1 MKKQGKKG
9 FTIVELV
16 IVIAVIAILAAV
28 LIPTFSSLIQR
39 ARLSADTQAVRE
51 MNVALAND
59 EKLHGKPQ
67 DIEQAMQVLANAGY
81 NSKNWVCLTEGYQV
95 YWDKEENQC
104 VLYNASTAR
113 IEFPEGYDD
122 DAMIQAGAADRFLI
136 YNNNMESAIDADLS
150 LGSGNFYSGGL
161 DLSSN
166 YENKENL
173 GLIVDSLIG
182 SDANPEL
189 KSALGIDDD
198 AQDVKIYASNTTVS
212 DTYSSG
218 TYAKVTAAAVG
229 TGDFTSSSESAKP
242 NLYSIEVVV
251 KNGATPQAIEAA
263 QKAAGEYVYSIFVQ
277 MNTTTNQEKNTSIV
291 IAEDTTL
298 DLSSHE
304 WKAVNSFSGYFGT
317 SNAEKPVIIDGMRLT
332 DATGYAQTKAMQG
345 SNSKYFM
352 TGFIGTLYGSATV
365 ENLVFKNFSINSPG
379 RDYTVAAGQ
388 NSRNTVAVIG
398 GILPNENN
406 RGEAVEVIVRN
417 IKVENVQIGGEASVG
432 GIVGYIGAEQGPEV
446 NPYPYLNGSVL
457 IENCSIEGG
466 SIASK
471 DAVYVNSYSPV
482 GGIVGFTVRTAPETQ
497 ITIKNCSVSAEI
509 SGYGYMGGILGN
521 PQCGTINIENCDVS
535 GATFKKAGYASDG
548 TDKAVIAKIIGSL
561 NSSVILN
568 IDQDTIDTCGDDDDT
583 VLIGNKAV
591 TYGIAIGENEHLYGL
606 GNDKY
611 NDLTFTVGDAK
622 TPRNYATIVAGLS
635 ALDLD
640 DAKTYSA
647 LYWTENSSGK
657 LVYTRAT
664 SVVIGKQESAVAEYL
679 KLDNK
684 LIDLKYVKEA
694 PVKNG
699 NVIKQVSDQGKAT
712 QRNWYYIDL
721 VDAAKDTNDNKYKVR
736 VYVQRSA
743 EPKNGVYT
751 YTYYMSIISG
761 FLNGSQTD
769 AEKADLVANEFETI
783 SYQVQKTYTN
793 TVTE

>member
-136 YNNNMESAIDADLS
+136 YNNNMESAIDVDLS
-150 LGSGNFYSGGL
+150 LGSSDKFVPGGL
-161 DLSSN
+161 DLNSN

-251 KNGATPQAIEAA
+251 KAGATPQTIEAA

-277 MNTTTNQEKNTSIV
+277 MNTTSNQEKNTSIV

-379 RDYTVAAGQ
+379 RDFTVAAGQ

-406 RGEAVEVIVRN
+406 RGEAVDVIVRN

-432 GIVGYIGAEQGPEV
+432 GIVGYIGAEQGPEAS
-446 NPYPYLNGSVL
+446 PYPYLNGSVL
-457 IENCSIEGG
+457 IENCDIVGG

-497 ITIKNCSVSAEI
+497 ITIKDCSVSAEI

-521 PQCGTINIENCDVS
+521 PQCGTVNIVNCDVS

-561 NSSVILN
+561 NSNVILN
-568 IDQDTIDTCGDDDDT
+568 IDQATIDTCGDDDDT

-591 TYGIAIGENEHLYGL
+591 SYGIAIGKNEHLYGL
-606 GNDKY
+606 GNDQY

-622 TPRNYATIVAGLS
+622 APRNYATIVADLS

-647 LYWTENSSGK
+647 LYMTDKN
-657 LVYTRAT
+657 VYTRAT
-664 SVVIGKQESAVAEYL
+664 SVVIGTQKSATAEYL

-684 LIDLKYVKEA
+684 LIDLQYVEEA
-694 PVKNG
+694 PVENG

-721 VDAAKDTNDNKYKVR
+721 VDAAEDTNGNKYNVR

-751 YTYYMSIISG
+751 YTYYMSINSG
-761 FLNGSQTD
+761 FLQGGKTD
-769 AEKADLVANEFETI
+769 VNDANLVKNEFETI

-793 TVTE
+793 TVTK

>member
-136 YNNNMESAIDADLS
+136 YNNNMESAIDTDLS
-150 LGSGNFYSGGL
+150 LGSGNFASGGL
-161 DLSSN
+161 DLSSD

-189 KSALGIDDD
+189 KSALGIDN

-229 TGDFTSSSESAKP
+229 TGDFTSSEESAKP

-251 KNGATPQAIEAA
+251 KDGATQQTIEAA

-277 MNTTTNQEKNTSIV
+277 MNTTSNQEKNTSIV

-317 SNAEKPVIIDGMRLT
+317 SNADKPVIIDGMKLT
-332 DATGYAQTKAMQG
+332 SATGYAQTEAMTG
-345 SNSKYFM
+345 SQSKYFM
-352 TGFIGTLYGSATV
+352 TGFIGTLYGNSTV
-365 ENLVFKNFSINSPG
+365 ENLVFKNLTIQSPG
-379 RDYTVAAGQ
+379 SDYTITGDK
-388 NSRNTVAVIG
+388 NNRNTVGIIG
-398 GILPNENN
+398 GILPDKNN
-406 RGEAVEVIVRN
+406 REEAVEVVVRN
-417 IKVENVQIGGEASVG
+417 IVVEDSCKIIGEASVG
-432 GIVGYIGAEQGPEV
+432 GIVGYIGAE
-446 NPYPYLNGSVL
+446 NDYPNLKGSVT
-457 IENCSIEGG
+457 IENCKIECPVE
-466 SIASK
+466 SK
-471 DAVYVNSYSPV
+471 DSLYIKGTYSPV
-482 GGIVGFTVRTAPETQ
+482 GGIVGFTVRVDENAQ
-497 ITIKNCSVSAEI
+497 INIKNCVSAAELK
-509 SGYGYMGGILGN
+509 GYGMLGGLVGHMQAGKINIINCDATGVTYVNAGN
-521 PQCGTINIENCDVS
+521 CTNQDDDGKYFNKNYVIEAMLIGTINS
-535 GATFKKAGYASDG
+535 GKVMTVD
-548 TDKAVIAKIIGSL
+548 
-561 NSSVILN
+561 
-568 IDQDTIDTCGDDDDT
+568 IDTLTKNAVEENEGK
-583 VLIGNKAV
+583 VLIHSGDSTYTLGESALTGTKY
-591 TYGIAIGENEHLYGL
+591 TYGHGITTYKYTVADYLAIAG
-606 GNDKY
+606 
-611 NDLTFTVGDAK
+611 
-622 TPRNYATIVAGLS
+622 
-635 ALDLD
+635 
-640 DAKTYSA
+640 
-647 LYWTENSSGK
+647 
-657 LVYTRAT
+657 
-664 SVVIGKQESAVAEYL
+664 
-679 KLDNK
+679 
-684 LIDLKYVKEA
+684 
-694 PVKNG
+694 
-699 NVIKQVSDQGKAT
+699 
-712 QRNWYYIDL
+712 
-721 VDAAKDTNDNKYKVR
+721 
-736 VYVQRSA
+736 
-743 EPKNGVYT
+743 
-751 YTYYMSIISG
+751 
-761 FLNGSQTD
+761 
-769 AEKADLVANEFETI
+769 
-783 SYQVQKTYTN
+783 
-793 TVTE
+793 